1 MISHLHGG
9 SVGHRTIAPAACSG
23 RWPRRTTYGDAM
35 TLNGL
40 LNDWALFVRQV
51 ETGYTDNSYEY
62 FNDLSCRGQL
72 ATAWPLLTD
81 EVRSERQAELDAADA
96 RFLAATVPGP
106 DSSGT
111 VGTDDA
117 WWEDRRPVLLVG
129 ELAEDFG

>member
-1 MISHLHGG
+1 
-9 SVGHRTIAPAACSG
+9 
-23 RWPRRTTYGDAM
+23 M

-51 ETGYTDNSYEY
+51 ETGYTDNRYEY

-72 ATAWPLLTD
+72 ASAWPLLT
-81 EVRSERQAELDAADA
+81 EQVRSERQAELDAADA
-96 RFLAATVPGP
+96 RFLAATAPGP
-106 DSSGT
+106 DSIPPGE
-111 VGTDDA
+111 TDHA